1 MAPGIDRA
9 LLRDD
14 LQAIRDT
21 DLLFCYG
28 EYEVYFAS
36 PEHIRAPDARD
47 RPVARDNL
55 PRNRRG
61 TKNDID
67 TDRYDRYYRQL
78 FIWDDAAGQKLVGA
92 YRLGLG
98 DQIMEQY
105 GIKGFYTY
113 SLFAV

>member
-1 MAPGIDRA
+1 MKPLYHRPRRATRRAARRPAEAVAPGIDRA

-36 PEHIRAPDARD
+36 PEHIPHLMHEIGRLREITF
-47 RPVARDNL
+47 REIGE
-55 PRNRRG
+55 G

-78 FIWDDAAGQKLVGA
+78 FIWDDAAGQLVGA
-92 YRLGLG
+92 
-98 DQIMEQY
+98 
-105 GIKGFYTY
+105 
-113 SLFAV
+113 

>member
-36 PEHIRAPDARD
+36 PEHIPHLMHEIAGCAR
-47 RPVARDNL
+47 
-55 PRNRRG
+55 
-61 TKNDID
+61 
-67 TDRYDRYYRQL
+67 
-78 FIWDDAAGQKLVGA
+78 
-92 YRLGLG
+92 
-98 DQIMEQY
+98 
-105 GIKGFYTY
+105 
-113 SLFAV
+113 